1 MALGLVAMSF
11 ALAFW
16 QRPGWATSDT
26 KIDLHVDPAAF
37 VSEVASVWS
46 PSIDLGAIQ
55 GAQYS
60 GYLWPTG
67 PAFALLH
74 EIGLSPWVAQRIW
87 LGLLFAISAWGMLK
101 LLDAFLGRP
110 RGIPHLLGAGFY
122 VLNPYTVIFTGRTSL
137 TLLGYAVLPWLL
149 LAVHR
154 GVTAAR
160 EWRDWRGWWWAAAFA
175 LVLTSIGGGIN
186 AAVVGWMLVGP
197 LALVVYEP
205 LIGAVRWRDA
215 GAFLLRV
222 GVLGTLASLWWIAP
236 LLVHVRYGIDFL
248 QFTEQPRSIWGTNS
262 ATEALRLMAYWT
274 SYIGVGFYGA
284 SRPLFT
290 EAGTLLFNPLVVVA
304 SLALPALAVAGFVWT
319 RRWRYAP
326 FLLLLLLVGMAIE
339 VAGFPNGTPA
349 REGMEW
355 VYRNVPLVR
364 FMRTTQK
371 AAPLV
376 AVGVGGL
383 LALFVH
389 VALVRLREAPRGWA
403 GRAGPVAL
411 PAAVGA
417 LILLGALPL
426 VRGTAVEEQVV
437 WKEIPPAWTSAGRDL
452 DRELPRNSRAVVLP
466 GQIFANYTWGGTTD
480 AILPRVT
487 ERPVA
492 VRYETPYSDP
502 RANDL
507 LWTVDRL
514 VQQRR
519 LLPGQ
524 LVPLLRLMGAGA
536 VVSGS
541 DDDVSRSGAV
551 NAAAA
556 AEELAGQGLAEP
568 SRRYGPERSVPP
580 PRGELGANTPLPQ
593 VRRYDVPSGRG
604 LVSVARTASPAIV
617 DGSAEGLAGLA
628 AFGALPDR
636 APILY
641 AGDLTAGELR
651 RHADRGAEVVV
662 SDSNRRRRFVP
673 EFGHQNLG
681 ATLPEDEPIDENFAL
696 IEPFAERGS
705 DAQTVA
711 VLEGARYLRA
721 PSSGGLL
728 EFPEYAAIAAFDG
741 DPETVWAA
749 DRYLHPRE
757 RWIEVGF
764 ERPRDVPYVDLLPVR
779 DWRGIETEVDAGG
792 VRAELGAGSTRVRL
806 GLEDVSSLRIRI
818 TKVRQPPGDL
828 RGNGGFREIRIPG
841 VTLRQPLRPPVLA
854 ARALAG
860 RDLSRTALTYLFERT
875 TADAPFRRDRQTGSP
890 LLELAGN
897 RRDAEEQL
905 DRLVFAPAA
914 RSYAVDA
921 WVHPAVD
928 ARDPELDRLAGLEGP
943 GRFESSGRFHNQPR
957 FRASS
962 AFDGDPETAWMGIW
976 ARPSAPYP
984 WISWTAGRP
993 ASIETLRL
1001 APAPAPARRAASVRL
1016 SWPGGATGPLPVAGD
1031 GTVVLPRRVRAPS
1044 FRLTV
1049 LRTRPAKGVP
1059 PRRAAT
1065 RAVGI
1070 ASLEGAGTTIP
1081 PVGGSD
1087 RLEPSGGPL
1096 RTRCGDARVQVAG
1109 RSVPLRPRGTLE
1121 DLEAGRPLRAR
1132 GCSGTVPLGEGV
1144 QRVRSLPAPFGIHLL
1159 RLRSPAP
1166 DPPPAPAG
1174 AGRVVSSGTLG
1185 NSSVEGVRVALDSP
1199 AWLVLGQSFS
1209 EGWRATCD
1217 GRSLGRP
1224 RPVNAYAN
1232 GWRAPA
1238 DCREVDFAF
1247 APQDGVRAGYA
1258 ISGVV
1263 CLALLAFL
1271 VAGWVR
1277 GRRRQAA
1284 TPGAASAAPHTPA
1297 AFLPPDR
1304 AGPLPLLRA
1313 VPLALALTVPL
1324 ALLFAARTSV
1334 VLFPLLTLILW
1345 RGAGSRVLT
1354 TVAAVLLGVVVPPLY
1369 LLLTP
1374 RDRGGFNF
1382 EYSTELISAHWVAVG
1397 ALVLL
1402 MAACWRTLAAARGG
1416 R

>member
-1 MALGLVAMSF
+1 MT
-11 ALAFW
+11 LAFAALSFGLAFL
-16 QRPGWATSDT
+16 QRPGWASSDT

-37 VSEVASVWS
+37 VGEVASVWS

-60 GYLWPTG
+60 GYLWPMG
-67 PAFALLH
+67 PFFALLH
-74 EIGLSPWVAQRIW
+74 EVGLSPWVAHRIW
-87 LGLLFAISAWGMLK
+87 LGLLFALSAWGMLR
-101 LLDAFLGRP
+101 LLDALLGRP
-110 RGIPHLLGAGFY
+110 RGIPHVLGAGFY

-137 TLLGYAVLPWLL
+137 ILLGYAVLPWLL
-149 LAVHR
+149 LVVHH
-154 GVTAAR
+154 GVRAAR
-160 EWRDWRGWWWAAAFA
+160 GWPSWWWAAAFA

-197 LALVVYEP
+197 LVLLLYEP

-215 GAFLLRV
+215 GAFLLKA

-284 SRPLFT
+284 SRPLFS
-290 EAGTLLFNPLVVVA
+290 EAGMLLFDPFVVVA
-304 SLALPALAVAGFVWT
+304 TLLVPAIAVAGFVWT

-326 FLLLLLLVGMAIE
+326 FLLLLLLVGVAIE

-349 REGMEW
+349 RDGMEW

-389 VALVRLREAPRGWA
+389 VAGDRLRRLPRGWA
-403 GRAGPVAL
+403 AGSAPVAL
-411 PAAVGA
+411 PVALAA

-426 VRGTAVEEQVV
+426 VRGTAVEEQIV
-437 WKEIPPAWTSAGRDL
+437 WKEIPDAWTSAGHEL
-452 DRELPRNSRAVVLP
+452 DRDLPRNSRAVVLP

-487 ERPVA
+487 DRPVA

-502 RANDL
+502 HANDL

-524 LVPLLRLMGAGA
+524 LEPLLRLMGAGA

-541 DDDVSRSGAV
+541 DDDISRSGAV
-551 NAAAA
+551 NPAAA
-556 AEELAGQGLAEP
+556 AEELAGQGLDEP
-568 SRRYGPERSVPP
+568 SRAYGPERTVPP
-580 PRGELGANTPLPQ
+580 PRGELGPPAELPQ
-593 VRRYDVPSGRG
+593 VRRYDIPPGRG
-604 LVSVARTASPAIV
+604 LVSVAPAGPPTIV
-617 DGSAEGLAGLA
+617 DGSAEGLAGMA
-628 AFGALPDR
+628 AFGALRGD

-651 RHADRGAEVVV
+651 REAARGAEVVV
-662 SDSNRRRRFVP
+662 TDSNRRRRFVP
-673 EFGHQNLG
+673 EFAHQNLG
-681 ATLPEDEPIDENFAL
+681 ATLPEDETIDENFAL
-696 IEPFAERGS
+696 IEPFPERGP

-711 VLEGARYLRA
+711 ALHGARYLRA

-728 EFPEYAAIAAFDG
+728 EFPEVGAIAAFDG
-741 DPETVWAA
+741 DLETVWAA

-764 ERPRDVPYVDLLPVR
+764 ERPRDVSYVDLWPIR
-779 DWRGIETEVDAGG
+779 DWRGIETEVDVGG
-792 VRAELGAGSTRVRL
+792 KRAELGPGRNRIRV
-806 GLEDVSSLRIRI
+806 GLEEVSSLRITI
-818 TKVRQPPGDL
+818 TGVDQPPGDL

-841 VTLRQPLRPPVLA
+841 VSVRQSLRPPVLA

-860 RDLSRTALTYLFERT
+860 RDLSRVGVTWLFERT

-897 RRDAEEQL
+897 RSDAEKQL
-905 DRLVFAPAA
+905 DRVVFAPEA
-914 RSYAVDA
+914 RSYEVDA
-921 WVHPAVD
+921 WVHPDVEVPD
-928 ARDPELDRLAGLEGP
+928 SELDRLAGFDGP
-943 GRFESSGRFHNQPR
+943 VAFESSGRFHNQVS

-962 AFDGDPETAWMGIW
+962 AFDGDEETAWVGIW
-976 ARPSAPYP
+976 ARPSSPYP
-984 WISWTAGRP
+984 WISWRMERP
-993 ASIETLRL
+993 VTVGTLRL
-1001 APAPAPARRAASVRL
+1001 TPAPAPARRVAAVRV

-1031 GTVVLPRRVRAPS
+1031 GTVTLPSPARARTM
-1044 FRLTV
+1044 RLTV
-1049 LRTRPAKGVP
+1049 VETRPAEGVSS
-1059 PRRAAT
+1059 RRADT

-1070 ASLEGAGTTIP
+1070 GELEIPAVAPLDAPAGA
-1081 PVGGSD
+1081 
-1087 RLEPSGGPL
+1087 PL
-1096 RTRCGDARVQVAG
+1096 RARCGDARIEVAG
-1109 RSVPLRPRGTLE
+1109 RTVPLRPQGSVE

-1132 GCSGTVPLGEGV
+1132 ACSGPVPMGDGV
-1144 QRVRSLPAPFGIHLL
+1144 QRVRSLQAPFSVHLL

-1166 DPPPAPAG
+1166 DPPSAAAG
-1174 AGRVVSSGTLG
+1174 GGRVVDAGTLG
-1185 NSSVEGVRVALDSP
+1185 NSSVEGVRVDLDSP

-1209 EGWRATCD
+1209 EAWRATCD
-1217 GRSLGRP
+1217 GRSLGEP
-1224 RPVNAYAN
+1224 SPINGYAN

-1238 DCREVDFAF
+1238 DCRDVEFSF
-1247 APQDGVRAGYA
+1247 APQDGVRVGYA
-1258 ISGVV
+1258 ISGMV
-1263 CLALLAFL
+1263 CLLLLLLLVVGWVRARREAAAAGGEALRNPREPLPADRPRPLPLPRAALLAL
-1271 VAGWVR
+1271 VA
-1277 GRRRQAA
+1277 
-1284 TPGAASAAPHTPA
+1284 TI
-1297 AFLPPDR
+1297 
-1304 AGPLPLLRA
+1304 PLS
-1313 VPLALALTVPL
+1313 
-1324 ALLFAARTSV
+1324 LLFAARTSV
-1334 VLFPLLTLILW
+1334 VLFPLITLILW
-1345 RGAGSRVLT
+1345 RGAGTRLLT
-1354 TVAAVLLGVVVPPLY
+1354 LVAAALLGLVVPALY

-1374 RDRGGFNF
+1374 EDRGGFNF
-1382 EYSTELISAHWVAVG
+1382 EYSTELISAHWVAVV

-1402 MAACWRTLAAARGG
+1402 MAACWRALAGG
-1416 R
+1416 RRQAG